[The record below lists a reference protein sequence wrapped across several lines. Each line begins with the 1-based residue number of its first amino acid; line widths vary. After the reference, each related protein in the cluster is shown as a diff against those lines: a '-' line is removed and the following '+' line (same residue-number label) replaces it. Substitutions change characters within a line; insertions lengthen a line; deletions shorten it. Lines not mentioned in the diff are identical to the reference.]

1 MLNQRPVTNGKR
13 SYKLSKKRIALTCVS
28 SRKKRRS
35 DRRRRS
41 SPKTVNKQPGKRARK
56 MTALIMTIR
65 CKVKRIAKRKTQG
78 RKQHSLGQRKKLRTF
93 QLPRKKT
100 KHQKEN
106 NLKMNSSSM
115 MKRSARL
122 LPKG

>member
-1 MLNQRPVTNGKR
+1 MLNPKPVTNGKR

-41 SPKTVNKQPGKRARK
+41 SPKTVNKQQGKRARK
-56 MTALIMTIR
+56 MTARITTIR
-65 CKVKRIAKRKTQG
+65 CKVKRIAKRKTQR
-78 RKQHSLGQRKKLRTF
+78 RKQHSLGRRKKLRTL

-100 KHQKEN
+100 KHLKVKSP
-106 NLKMNSSSM
+106 KMNGSSM